1 MKIPA
6 AATSFRPD
14 SLVMKK
20 YKVDSPFAN
29 GKGKRKGTGPK
40 KEKSGGENKSEA
52 AGVWVIGKDS
62 IITRKRIRTGMNND
76 TEIQVISG
84 LDRND
89 NIFTGYKNL
98 SKKPSGN
105 AAKSPFMPQRRD
117 GGSGGGN
124 RGGGGGPR

>member
-1 MKIPA
+1 
-6 AATSFRPD
+6 
-14 SLVMKK
+14 
-20 YKVDSPFAN
+20 
-29 GKGKRKGTGPK
+29 
-40 KEKSGGENKSEA
+40 
-52 AGVWVIGKDS
+52 
-62 IITRKRIRTGMNND
+62 MNND